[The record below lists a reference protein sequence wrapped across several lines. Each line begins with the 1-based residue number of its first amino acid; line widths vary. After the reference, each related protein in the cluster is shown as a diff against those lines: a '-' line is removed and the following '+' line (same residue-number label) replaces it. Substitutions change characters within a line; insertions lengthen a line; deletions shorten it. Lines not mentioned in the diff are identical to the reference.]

1 MAAVGQMD
9 LGIEG
14 RVAIVTGS
22 SRGIGRAVAERLCRE
37 GANVVLC
44 ARSQDSLAEAKRAL
58 EVLGRGKILAVE
70 ADLTDPVAG
79 GRVVEAAAAAWGRI
93 DILVNNAGAARG
105 IPFDELTQELW
116 LENLQLKLFG
126 YLRMAR
132 LVLPHLRRNGW
143 GRIVNVAGLAG
154 LQPGPTSMPIG
165 LNNAGVLNVMKA
177 LADGEAT
184 HNILV
189 TTVCPGSILTER
201 QTRLLQDLA
210 RTKGIS
216 LEVAQSEATSAI
228 PLRRMGRPEEVA
240 DVVSFLASER
250 ASYITG
256 SVVIVDGGLHR
267 AMI

>member
-1 MAAVGQMD
+1 MD
-9 LGIEG
+9 LGIAG
-14 RVAIVTGS
+14 RVAIITGA
-22 SRGIGRAVAERLCRE
+22 SRGIGRAIAERLCCE

-44 ARSQDSLAEAKRAL
+44 ARNRESLSEAKRGLEAL
-58 EVLGRGKILAVE
+58 GSGKVLVIE
-70 ADLTDPVAG
+70 ADLTDPAAA
-79 GRVVEAAAAAWGRI
+79 GRVVEAGAAAWGRL

-105 IPFDELTQELW
+105 IPFEELTQELW

-126 YLRMAR
+126 YLRMAQ
-132 LVLPHLRRNGW
+132 LVLPHLRQNGW

-154 LQPGPTSMPIG
+154 LQPSPLSMPIG

-177 LADGEAT
+177 LADGEAR
-184 HNILV
+184 HDILV
-189 TTVCPGSILTER
+189 TTVCPGSILTDQ
-201 QTRLLQDLA
+201 QTRFLQDTA
-210 RTKGIS
+210 RTKGIT
-216 LEVAQSEATSAI
+216 LEEAQRQATSTI

-240 DVVSFLASER
+240 DVVAFLASER